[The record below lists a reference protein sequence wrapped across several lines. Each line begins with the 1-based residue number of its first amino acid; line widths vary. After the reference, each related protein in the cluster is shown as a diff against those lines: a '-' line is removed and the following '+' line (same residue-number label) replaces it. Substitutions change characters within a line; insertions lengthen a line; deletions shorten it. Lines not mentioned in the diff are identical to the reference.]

1 MHQMYCNTCDTL
13 LFGIDYV
20 LKISSDNDKNIRVA
34 KSENFPDSKIFVAKN
49 FPDKARKARQFSNPR
64 QMRIKGGFAR
74 FWIIQLHFLDD
85 LDTF

>member
-1 MHQMYCNTCDTL
+1 MRIAFLC
-13 LFGIDYV
+13 
-20 LKISSDNDKNIRVA
+20 SKNYGEATVQRPK
-34 KSENFPDSKIFVAKN
+34 KSELSGWQLSMRKN
-49 FPDKARKARQFSNPR
+49 FPDEARKLRQFSNLR